1 MKKIYVMFV
10 MAASMLSST
19 VMAQENRSFAEIS
32 VGTQAKD
39 HQFLSEKV
47 KSFHGAN
54 ISLEVGH
61 DFNGLS
67 ASLSFGYFGN
77 DWSGKHQASTHYY
90 SELTQDQPPKVAS
103 SNNVIR
109 SDDRYS
115 SVEAL
120 SLMAN
125 VSYDVLRFIKGNWRH
140 HIRPRVG
147 LGYSHFGASHFSYMT
162 ASQKMASESGSN
174 STYYNSYYN
183 NLYGHG
189 NSYGNYYENFYDP
202 TSGVNV
208 VNEKTSDS
216 GFEWSLGIGYDFSI
230 TRDWSIGLQYEK
242 YMSVRDQYLLGLRA
256 RYAF

>member
-90 SELTQDQPPKVAS
+90 SELTQDQPPKVTS

-109 SDDRYS
+109 SDDRHS

-147 LGYSHFGASHFSYMT
+147 LGYSHFGASHFSYMP
-162 ASQKMASESGSN
+162 SGKELGDGF
-174 STYYNSYYN
+174 STV
-183 NLYGHG
+183 
-189 NSYGNYYENFYDP
+189 
-202 TSGVNV
+202 SGVNV

-242 YMSVRDQYLLGLRA
+242 FMSVRDQYLLGLRA